1 MRFAIILSRFNEH
14 IGSKLLEGAKETLL
28 KNGIADQD
36 IETFF
41 VPGAFEIPL
50 IAKKLSETK
59 KFDAVIALGC
69 VIRGGTP
76 HFDHICQQAS
86 AGIQQAA
93 LETGIPIAFGVV
105 MAENAEQALE
115 RAGGAMGNKGDEAAR
130 TAIEMAKL
138 LRNI

>member
-50 IAKKLSETK
+50 IAKKLAQTK
-59 KFDAVIALGC
+59 KYDAVIALGC
-69 VIRGGTP
+69 
-76 HFDHICQQAS
+76 
-86 AGIQQAA
+86 
-93 LETGIPIAFGVV
+93 
-105 MAENAEQALE
+105 
-115 RAGGAMGNKGDEAAR
+115 
-130 TAIEMAKL
+130 L
-138 LRNI
+138 LR